1 MRVCLSPACPLSV
14 PCSSLLALTP
24 GCSLCSTNGL
34 SSISHEYLKGSYSLD
49 LEAVKG
55 GANSLPHL
63 NKTLVTSCKRL
74 HR

>member
-1 MRVCLSPACPLSV
+1 MRVCLSPACPLSD
-14 PCSSLLALTP
+14 PSSSCWLSPP
-24 GCSLCSTNGL
+24 GCCLCSTNGL
-34 SSISHEYLKGSYSLD
+34 SSISHEYLKGSYTLD